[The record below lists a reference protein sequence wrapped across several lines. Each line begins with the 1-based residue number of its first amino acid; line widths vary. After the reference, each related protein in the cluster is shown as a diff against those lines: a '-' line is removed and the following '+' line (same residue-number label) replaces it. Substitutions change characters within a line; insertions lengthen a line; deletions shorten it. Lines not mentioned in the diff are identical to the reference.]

1 MKHRADIDGLRA
13 VAVMPV
19 IFHHAGWS
27 AFRGGF
33 FGVDVFFVISG
44 YLITG
49 IIASELAEGRFSI
62 ARFYERRARRILPA
76 LLVVMAACI
85 PAAQVLMTPPQVEEL
100 ARSVLATLLFAS
112 NVFFWSETGYFDAAA
127 GTKPLLHTWSL
138 AVEEQFYI
146 LFPLILMALWRWGAS
161 LRAVIWVVGGLAA
174 ASLLAMEVSRELR
187 LVAPSSLFY
196 LAHFRAW
203 ELLAGALCALVAMRT
218 GRRSVPILA
227 LVGLALVAV
236 PMVVLPGGVPVPS
249 AASAVPVLGTCLVI
263 FFGGGGG
270 LADRILCLRP
280 MVWTGLLSYSAYL
293 WHQPVFAFAR
303 ALSLDE
309 PPVALL
315 LALIALIL
323 VLSWITWR
331 YVEQP
336 FRGRGRFGRAPRS
349 VVFAASGGAMAAAA
363 VVAVVLGLA
372 ASRPGAGPIATYEW
386 DNKSLGEESWTLLRE
401 EVGDPDYFITANEVD
416 GALWFDPS
424 RPGARV
430 LIIGNSHSKDLWN
443 VAAYARDQVDAQFA
457 RYGAQL
463 RELDAGHDFWTAENL
478 EAATDIWLATQ
489 YLDADVEALPA
500 LIAALHARDKAVTV
514 IGNAPEIAG
523 DTGATVAD
531 KLLVRDR
538 PESAEEREALAD
550 RLETIHWELLQ
561 DNEPLSAL
569 NERLAAIAAAT
580 GARFLERTPLQCD
593 PGEGRCLALSDGL
606 DKAIY
611 DYGHL
616 TMWGARRAAD
626 RAREIGWFE
635 RALGTRAAY

>member
-1 MKHRADIDGLRA
+1 MKYRADIDGLRA

-27 AFRGGF
+27 AFHGGF

-49 IIASELAEGRFSI
+49 IIVAELADGRFSL
-62 ARFYERRARRILPA
+62 AQFYERRARRILPA

-85 PAAQVLMTPPQVEEL
+85 PAAHALMTPPQVEEL
-100 ARSVLATLLFAS
+100 FRSMLATLAFAS

-146 LFPLILMALWRWGAS
+146 VFPLLLMALRRWRAS
-161 LRAVIWVVGGLAA
+161 PRAVIWVVGGLAA
-174 ASLLAMEVSRELR
+174 ASFLAMEISRALR
-187 LVAPSSLFY
+187 LVSSSGLFY

-203 ELLAGALCALVAMRT
+203 ELLAGSLCALIGMRV
-218 GRRSVPILA
+218 GRRPVPLLA
-227 LVGLALVAV
+227 LMGLALVAV
-236 PMVVLPGGVPVPS
+236 PMVALPGGVPVPS
-249 AASAVPVLGTCLVI
+249 FASAGPVLGACLVI
-263 FFGGGGG
+263 YFGGGGG

-280 MVWTGLLSYSAYL
+280 MVWIGLVSYSAYL

-303 ALSLDE
+303 ALFLDE

-323 VLSWITWR
+323 VLSTITWR

-336 FRGRGRFGRAPRS
+336 FRGRGRFGRTPRR
-349 VVFAASGGAMAAAA
+349 VVFAAAGGAMAAMA
-363 VVAVVLGLA
+363 VVATGLGLA
-372 ASRPGAGPIATYEW
+372 ASRPGPGPVAAYEW
-386 DNKSLGEESWTLLRE
+386 DNKSLGEDSWALLRE

-430 LIIGNSHSKDLWN
+430 LIVGNSHSKDLWN
-443 VAAYARDQVDAQFA
+443 VAAHARDRLAAQFA

-463 RELDAGHDFWTAENL
+463 RELDAAHDFWTAENL
-478 EAATDIWLATQ
+478 EAATDIWLATR
-489 YLDADVEALPA
+489 YLDADVEELPGLIDALQ
-500 LIAALHARDKAVTV
+500 ARGKTVTV

-538 PESAEEREALAD
+538 PGSAREREALAD

-561 DNEPLSAL
+561 ENAPLAAL
-569 NERLAAIAAAT
+569 NERLGAIAAEA
-580 GARFLERTPLQCD
+580 GARFVPRTPIQCD
-593 PGEGRCLALSDGL
+593 PGAGRCLALSDRL

-616 TMWGARRAAD
+616 TMWGARQAAD
-626 RAREIGWFE
+626 RAVSIGWFD
-635 RALGTRAAY
+635 RALGMRAAY